1 MAAAL
6 DPTSLAD
13 AIEKAMPQ
21 AWLDAK
27 HTPFPGG
34 DASDRQPLFLA
45 IARALLK
52 SLHDNQS
59 SLITSITL
67 SAGGAPGVKNTVT
80 DLTLN
85 ITGV

>member
-1 MAAAL
+1 MAAL
-6 DPTSLAD
+6 DPSSLAD
-13 AIEKAMPQ
+13 AIEAAMPQ

-27 HTPFPGG
+27 QTPFPGG
-34 DASDRQPLFLA
+34 PPSDRRPLFLA

-67 SAGGAPGVKNTVT
+67 SAGGAAGVKNTVT